1 MGEDRHLLQNTC
13 KGRAHASKQAV
24 AGAQG
29 PGPNEGVMA
38 VATLSSGA
46 CSDWQPD
53 YLVSFPPWDFGSTT
67 GLLWGKRLRN
77 HHISRWLDSVLKY
90 TEEDFWPR
98 RDKQKEAVRL
108 LAQERALPKTLQ
120 PASVPRHGLL
130 ALGGSNAARRWW
142 GSSYPGRYWICYADP
157 PPCFLWHPRATR
169 SWQDETARAPGASD
183 TRPGSRSRGAHGCPC
198 AAASHCLPITP
209 KADAPASLPAALHL
223 LSLPPGLL

>member
-29 PGPNEGVMA
+29 PGRNEGVMG
-38 VATLSSGA
+38 VETLSSGA

-53 YLVSFPPWDFGSTT
+53 YLVSFPPWDFGSMA

-90 TEEDFWPR
+90 TEEDFWPC

-142 GSSYPGRYWICYADP
+142 GSSYPGRYCGPFPVLFVAPTCNPELTGWNRTCTWCFRHPSRFPLSGGSRP
-157 PPCFLWHPRATR
+157 PMCSCFPLPPHHPKSWCPCFSP
-169 SWQDETARAPGASD
+169 SSP
-183 TRPGSRSRGAHGCPC
+183 
-198 AAASHCLPITP
+198 
-209 KADAPASLPAALHL
+209 APAE
-223 LSLPPGLL
+223 PPSRTPLD